1 MDDMSDTIELFEH
14 PTDWLPE
21 YARGQVPDADEIE
34 RHLAAC
40 PRCRE
45 ELELLRALAG
55 AVPETM
61 SEAERELVYSR
72 IRERRRVSGSW
83 LAGAWKVAAAI
94 ALVLSGVGI
103 WQIVVAGEASGEWN
117 PAMAM
122 SGWEEEIE
130 DLGVE
135 DGDVLLALAY
145 TPDRRE
151 VMWEDLT
158 GLEPEELENLDPDQ
172 LVGPWEEEK

>member
-1 MDDMSDTIELFEH
+1 MSDTIELFEH

-34 RHLAAC
+34 RHLLAC
-40 PRCRE
+40 PECRE
-45 ELELLRALAG
+45 ELELLRVLAETS
-55 AVPETM
+55 PETM
-61 SEAERELVYSR
+61 SEAERDLVYGR
-72 IRERRRVSGSW
+72 IRERRRMAGSW

-94 ALVLSGVGI
+94 ALVVSGLGV
-103 WQIVVAGEASGEWN
+103 WQIVVAGESGGDWN

-122 SGWEEEIE
+122 SGWEEEIQ

-135 DGDVLLALAY
+135 DGDVILALAY
-145 TPDRRE
+145 TPDGRD

-158 GLEPEELENLDPDQ
+158 GLEPEELENLDPEQ